1 MFLALGKMDP
11 KGSFNGKKGNNKD
24 SMKDYIK
31 SNT

>member
-11 KGSFNGKKGNNKD
+11 KGSFNGKGKGKD
-24 SMKDYIK
+24 SMKEYIK